1 VTKAHRFRA
10 LDATKIIATLDKLGD
25 RIKERFPNSGLS
37 HVCDDL
43 VSLARQTSQ
52 RIEQVSRPNW
62 SLRFLLVLLLVST
75 VTALGLL
82 ISQGTALKGTDEW
95 AEALQG
101 LDALVNLTVL
111 LGGAA
116 FFISTLE
123 TRWKRART
131 LNALHELRSIIHVI
145 DMHQLTKDPST
156 LAAARTSSSPDRPLK
171 PFELMRYLDYCSEM
185 LSLTAKCAALYAERL
200 SDSVVV
206 DTVGDI
212 ERLTSDLSSK
222 IWQKITMVQT
232 LEDRDIPG
240 PVSGYIP
247 KVQS

>member
-1 VTKAHRFRA
+1 
-10 LDATKIIATLDKLGD
+10 
-25 RIKERFPNSGLS
+25 
-37 HVCDDL
+37 
-43 VSLARQTSQ
+43 
-52 RIEQVSRPNW
+52 
-62 SLRFLLVLLLVST
+62 
-75 VTALGLL
+75 
-82 ISQGTALKGTDEW
+82 
-95 AEALQG
+95 
-101 LDALVNLTVL
+101 
-111 LGGAA
+111 
-116 FFISTLE
+116 
-123 TRWKRART
+123 
-131 LNALHELRSIIHVI
+131 
-145 DMHQLTKDPST
+145 
-156 LAAARTSSSPDRPLK
+156 
-171 PFELMRYLDYCSEM
+171 MRYLDYCSEM